1 MNFRDTSELRTRLWQ
16 INVEYSALV
25 RERCAEGRFVRMAE
39 LRAERRALMT
49 LMAAGASDDRR
60 PLVSQQRQPEVVP
73 ASALS
78 LRGRGQS
85 AAATAL
91 YEDVDRL

>member
-1 MNFRDTSELRTRLWQ
+1 M
-16 INVEYSALV
+16 
-25 RERCAEGRFVRMAE
+25 RMDE

-60 PLVSQQRQPEVVP
+60 PLAQQRPPEAVP
-73 ASALS
+73 VSALS
-78 LRGRGQS
+78 LRGRGQPTT
-85 AAATAL
+85 ATAR